1 MHSHVPRRARTR
13 LPATLAPLALAL
25 LASACGSGK
34 PPTPATPTSFG
45 QIDRARLLA
54 ADSAPGEWLTSG
66 RDFGK
71 GHYSPLEQIN
81 RDSVG
86 RLGLAWSYST
96 GTRRGLEATPIVVDG
111 VMYTSGVDGRV
122 YALDARNGLEIWR
135 FNPQVDAQVYRGG
148 CCDAV
153 NRGVAVWRGK
163 VYVGAY
169 DGRLYALDAADGHV
183 LWNVDTIVDKARAY
197 TSSGAPEVAGDVV
210 VIGNAGAEYDAR
222 GYVSAYDLDSGQLA
236 WRFYIVPGDPAK
248 PRENPELELAAKTWD
263 AHSRWDVGLGGTAWD
278 GMAYDPELDLLYVGT
293 GNAAL
298 YNRAKR
304 SPKGGDNLFL
314 TSILAIN
321 AHTGRLAWYYQEVP
335 GDMWDYT
342 ATQPMILA
350 DLAIGGLQ
358 RKVLMHAPKNGIF
371 YVLDRRTG
379 ELLSAK
385 NFVPVNWTK
394 GVDLKTGRA
403 TVDAAAVDYTT
414 GPKLV
419 YPSTMGGHN
428 WNPMSYDP
436 RTGLVYLPTLRA
448 AMFMLDTT
456 RGHEYHPGR
465 INMGVTAM
473 LSSGLQLGSPGLSP
487 EVLRQLDALARR
499 DPESRVLRTSLTA
512 WDPIAQK
519 AVWEVP
525 AEGWWDHAG
534 VLSTAGDLVF
544 QGTDTGLLRVFDA
557 HDGRVLKEIDTGSSI
572 IAAPMS
578 YAIDGVQYV
587 AVMAAWGGGGWF
599 ITHPESAAF
608 KYGNEGRI
616 LVYRLDGG
624 PTPKPQPIADPG
636 PLPEPPPLTEKR
648 ADVLARGG
656 LLFAQNCSIC
666 HQNVPRSAV
675 PDLRRMSAVTHQTFN
690 DIVLRGARRPL
701 GMPQWNDVFNDADA
715 DAMHAYLV
723 SIAWEAYRQQQ
734 AGIADA
740 SAPVAAK

>member
-1 MHSHVPRRARTR
+1 MHSHAPRHPRTAE
-13 LPATLAPLALAL
+13 LAGLAPLLLAL
-25 LASACGSGK
+25 LLAACGSG
-34 PPTPATPTSFG
+34 PPQSPPTPTSFG
-45 QIDRARLLA
+45 QIDRTRLLA
-54 ADSAPGEWLTSG
+54 ADSAPGDWLTSG

-71 GHYSPLEQIN
+71 GHYSPLDQIN
-81 RDSVG
+81 RDTVG

-122 YALDARNGLEIWR
+122 YALDARNGNEIWR
-135 FNPQVDAQVYRGG
+135 FNPEVDGQVYRYG

-169 DGRLYALDAADGHV
+169 DGRLFALDAASGTV
-183 LWNVDTIVDKARAY
+183 LWSADTIVDKTRAY
-197 TSSGAPEVAGDVV
+197 TSSGAPEVAGNVV

-222 GYVSAYDLDSGQLA
+222 GYLSAYDLDSGALA

-263 AHSRWDVGLGGTAWD
+263 ANSRWDVGGGGTAWD
-278 GMAYDPELDLLYVGT
+278 GMVYDPELDLLYVGT
-293 GNAAL
+293 GNATP

-314 TSILAIN
+314 ASILAIKPQ
-321 AHTGRLAWYYQEVP
+321 TGRLAWYYQEVP

-350 DLAIGGLQ
+350 DLELGGLQ
-358 RKVLMHAPKNGIF
+358 RKVLMHAPKNGFF

-385 NFVPVNWTK
+385 NFVPVNWAK
-394 GVDLKTGRA
+394 GVDLKSGRA
-403 TVDAAAVDYTT
+403 QVDAAAVDYTR

-428 WNPMSYDP
+428 WNPMSYNP

-456 RGHEYHPGR
+456 PGHEYRPGR

-487 EVLRQLDALARR
+487 AVLRQLDALAQR
-499 DPESRVLRTSLTA
+499 DPEARVLRTSLMA

-519 AVWEVP
+519 PVWEIP
-525 AEGWWDHAG
+525 SEGWWDHAG

-557 HDGRVLKEIDTGSSI
+557 RDGRLLKQIDTGSSI

-599 ITHPESAAF
+599 ITHPESAAYQ
-608 KYGNEGRI
+608 YGNEGRI
-616 LVYRLDGG
+616 LVFRLDGG

-636 PLPEPPPLTEKR
+636 PLPEPPPLSEKR
-648 ADVLARGG
+648 AAVLARGG
-656 LLFAQNCSIC
+656 VLFAENCSIC
-666 HQNVPRSAV
+666 HQNVPRSGV
-675 PDLRRMSAVTHQTFN
+675 PDLRRMSAPAHATFN

-701 GMPQWNDVFNDADA
+701 GMPQWDDVLDDDDA
-715 DAMHAYLV
+715 DAMHAYLI
-723 SIAWEAYRQQQ
+723 SIAWEAYRAQQ
-734 AGIADA
+734 AGTTPAR
-740 SAPVAAK
+740 APVAAR

>member
-1 MHSHVPRRARTR
+1 MPSHVRRRRRATL
-13 LPATLAPLALAL
+13 LPCLAPLALL
-25 LASACGSGK
+25 LATGCG
-34 PPTPATPTSFG
+34 PRQPAAPTSFG

-54 ADSAPGEWLTSG
+54 ADSTPDDWLTTG

-71 GHYSPLEQIN
+71 GHYSPLDQIN
-81 RDSVG
+81 RDTVG

-111 VMYTSGVDGRV
+111 VMFTSGVDGRV
-122 YALDARNGLEIWR
+122 YALNARNGDEIWR
-135 FNPQVDAQVYRGG
+135 FNPQIDPQVYRGG

-163 VYVGAY
+163 VYVAAY
-169 DGRLYALDAADGHV
+169 DGRLFALDAVDGHV
-183 LWNVDTIVDKARAY
+183 LWSVDTIVDKTRAY
-197 TSSGAPEVAGDVV
+197 TSTGAPEIAGDVV

-222 GYVSAYDLDSGQLA
+222 GYISAYSLDSGKLV
-236 WRFYIVPGDPAK
+236 WRFYIVPGDPAR

-263 AHSRWDVGLGGTAWD
+263 PKSRWDVGGGGTAWD
-278 GMAYDPELDLLYVGT
+278 ALVYDPELDLLYVGT

-298 YNRAKR
+298 YDRAKR
-304 SPKGGDNLFL
+304 SPRGGDNLFL
-314 TSILAIN
+314 TSILALH
-321 AHTGRLAWYYQEVP
+321 AHSGRLAWYYQEVS

-350 DLAIGGLQ
+350 DLQIGGLRRQ
-358 RKVLMHAPKNGIF
+358 VLMQAPKNGIF

-385 NFVPVNWTK
+385 NFVPINWTQ
-394 GVDLKTGRA
+394 GVNLKTGRA
-403 TVDAAAVDYTT
+403 PIERAAVDYSS

-448 AMFMLDTT
+448 AMFMLDTAA
-456 RGHEYHPGR
+456 GHEYHPGR
-465 INMGVTAM
+465 INMGATAM
-473 LSSGLQLGSPGLSP
+473 LSSGLQLGSPNLAP
-487 EVLRQLDALARR
+487 AVLRQLEELARR
-499 DPESRVLRTSLTA
+499 DPQAHVLRTSLMA
-512 WDPIAQK
+512 WDPIAQRP
-519 AVWEVP
+519 VWELP
-525 AEGWWDHAG
+525 SEGWWDHAG

-544 QGTDTGLLRVFDA
+544 QGTDTGLLRAFDA
-557 HDGRVLKEIDTGSSI
+557 RDGRLLKEIDTGSSI

-587 AVMAAWGGGGWF
+587 AVMAGWGGGGWF
-599 ITHPESAAF
+599 ITHPESAAYR
-608 KYGNEGRI
+608 YGNEGRI

-624 PTPKPQPIADPG
+624 PTPKPPPLPDLG
-636 PLPEPPPLTEKR
+636 PLPEPPPPTEQR

-666 HQNVPRSAV
+666 HQNVPRSGV
-675 PDLRRMSAVTHQTFN
+675 PDLRRMSAATHQRFN
-690 DIVLRGARRPL
+690 DIVLRGQRRLL
-701 GMPQWNDVFNDADA
+701 GMPQWGDVLDEADA
-715 DAMHAYLV
+715 DAMHAYLISV
-723 SIAWEAYRQQQ
+723 AWEAYRAQQ
-734 AGIADA
+734 AGVTPAG
-740 SAPVAAK
+740 APVAAK